1 MNEELFTLID
11 SVLSNN
17 DIDDTFLNDNTIF
30 KDVTEMV
37 CDIYKQFAI
46 MNEDI
51 RSQIMLILENKQNR
65 VLDPEYNESDIKYLT
80 NKIKHLEKIPQ
91 PEQRS
96 EEWYEFR
103 NNRLTASDFY
113 SVIDK
118 KSVSK
123 VKQLIYKK
131 CGGDVPFLTN
141 DAILHGVKFEP
152 IATAIYEKKNDLK
165 ILEFGC
171 IPHPLINF
179 FGASPDGIV
188 SYDSNNKNYIG
199 RMLEIK
205 CPKSRKITGIIPPAY
220 FAQIQGQLEVCDLQY
235 CDFLECDF
243 QIYVKDDYL
252 ADTTHDFKGVI
263 VELYNTDISKPIY
276 HYYDEKEDLEKWEK
290 KIIDTIF
297 ADGNDGL
304 EYVGTIYWYLN
315 KYNVVLVER
324 DLKYFSSNYENIE
337 NFWKEVLKY
346 REIGIDK
353 LDYSK
358 NKPKPYKP
366 PKELELQFL
375 D

>member
-1 MNEELFTLID
+1 MNEDLFTLID
-11 SVLSNN
+11 SVLLNN
-17 DIDDTFLNDNTIF
+17 DIDDSFLNDNTVF
-30 KDVTEMV
+30 KQVNEMV
-37 CDIYKQFAI
+37 CNLYEQFTAI
-46 MNEDI
+46 NNDI
-51 RSQIMLILENKQNR
+51 REQVKLILENKQNR

-118 KSVSK
+118 KSKSK
-123 VKQLIYKK
+123 VNQLIYKK

-152 IATAIYEKKNDLK
+152 IATAIYEKKNDLV

-171 IPHPLINF
+171 IPHPLIDF

-205 CPKSRKITGIIPPAY
+205 CPKSRKITGIIPPGY
-220 FAQIQGQLEVCDLQY
+220 FAQIQGQLEVCDLQF

-243 QIYVKDDYL
+243 KIYEKEDYL
-252 ADTTHDFKGVI
+252 ADTGHEFKGVI
-263 VELYNTDISKPIY
+263 VELYDTNISKHSY
-276 HYYDEKEDLEKWEK
+276 HYYDDKEDLEKWEK

-297 ADGNDGL
+297 AEGNDGL
-304 EYVGTIYWYLN
+304 EYIGTTYWYLN

-337 NFWKEVLKY
+337 NFWMEVLKY

-366 PKELELQFL
+366 PKELELNFL

>member
-1 MNEELFTLID
+1 MNEDLFTLID
-11 SVLSNN
+11 GVLLNN
-17 DIDDTFLNDNTIF
+17 DIDETHLNDNTVF
-30 KDVTEMV
+30 KQVNEMV
-37 CDIYKQFAI
+37 CNLFEQFTAI
-46 MNEDI
+46 NNDI
-51 RSQIMLILENKQNR
+51 RDQIKNILENKQNR
-65 VLDPEYNESDIKYLT
+65 VLDPVYNESDIKYLT
-80 NKIKHLEKIPQ
+80 NKIKHLETIPQ

-118 KSVSK
+118 KSASK

-152 IATAIYEKKNDLK
+152 IATAIYEKKNDLL

-205 CPKSRKITGIIPPAY
+205 CPKSRKITGIIPPGY
-220 FAQIQGQLEVCDLQY
+220 FAQIQGQLEVCDLQF

-243 QIYVKDDYL
+243 QIYQKEDYL
-252 ADTTHDFKGVI
+252 ADTSHEFKGVI
-263 VELYNTDISKPIY
+263 VELYDTSISKHSY
-276 HYYDEKEDLEKWEK
+276 HYYDDKEDLEKWEK

-297 ADGNDGL
+297 AEGNDGL
-304 EYVGTIYWYLN
+304 EYIGTTYWYLN

-366 PKELELQFL
+366 PKELELNFL

>member
-1 MNEELFTLID
+1 MNEDLFTLID
-11 SVLSNN
+11 SVLLNN
-17 DIDDTFLNDNTIF
+17 DIDDTYLNDNTVF
-30 KDVTEMV
+30 KQVNEMV
-37 CDIYKQFAI
+37 CNLYEQFTTI
-46 MNEDI
+46 NNEI
-51 RSQIMLILENKQNR
+51 KSQIKLILENKQNR
-65 VLDPEYNESDIKYLT
+65 VLDPEYNESDIKYLRK
-80 NKIKHLEKIPQ
+80 KIKHLETIPQ

-118 KSVSK
+118 KSLSK

-152 IATAIYEKKNDLK
+152 IATSIYEKKNNLV

-171 IPHPLINF
+171 IPHSLIDF

-188 SYDSNNKNYIG
+188 SYDSINKNYIG

-205 CPKSRKITGIIPPAY
+205 CPKSRKITGIIPPGY

-243 QIYVKDDYL
+243 QIYQKDDYL
-252 ADTTHDFKGVI
+252 ADTSHEFKGVI
-263 VELYNTDISKPIY
+263 VELYNTKLSKPIY
-276 HYYDEKEDLEKWEK
+276 HYYDDKDDLEKWEK
-290 KIIDTIF
+290 QIIDTIF
-297 ADGNDGL
+297 AVGNDGL
-304 EYVGTIYWYLN
+304 EYVGTTYWYLN

-353 LDYSK
+353 LDYKKSK
-358 NKPKPYKP
+358 PRPYKP
-366 PKELELQFL
+366 PKELELNFL